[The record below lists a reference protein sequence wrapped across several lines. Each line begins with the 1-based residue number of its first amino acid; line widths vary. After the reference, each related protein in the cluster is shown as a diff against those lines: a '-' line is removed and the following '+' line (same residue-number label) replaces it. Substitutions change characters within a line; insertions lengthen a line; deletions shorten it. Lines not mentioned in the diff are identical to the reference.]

1 MELAQIA
8 YVGRHFVI
16 NVVNTLVH
24 NFELPADVF
33 KTFHLPNWAG
43 NSCLTAFSFP
53 PL

>member
-8 YVGRHFVI
+8 YVVGHFPV

-24 NFELPADVF
+24 DFELPGNVF
-33 KTFHLPNWAG
+33 KIFHFPNWAG